1 MIFQIP
7 SFTPVLSNNSRFTNL
22 IVYLIMIL
30 NVLSNP
36 IVFIQYFH
44 MFIQYNIGLLMK
56 IKLVGNEL
64 GIKKEI
70 GD

>member
-1 MIFQIP
+1 
-7 SFTPVLSNNSRFTNL
+7 
-22 IVYLIMIL
+22 MIL